1 MQCGKTQNANE
12 SIHSVIWKN
21 CSKETFVSKKRLEM
35 GVISAIG
42 GYNFGCFNSLA
53 IEHNELSSVSV
64 DISHK
69 HDKRRLAQSEKKKN
83 SSDWRKKRIIN
94 KLAKSSKITK
104 NIKKKG
110 KHMVL
115 FGLAIHQ
122 NDHQAR
128 RRFVEWA
135 QNEIA
140 VVPDF
145 HKRILFSDEAHFWLN
160 GYVNKQNCRIWS
172 EANPQVYVET
182 PLHPEKLTVWCAL
195 WAGGIIGPYFFKNDE
210 GHNELWFQQD
220 GATCHTARATID
232 LLKDTFGDRLISRFG
247 PVNWPPRSCDLTP
260 LDYFLWGYVK
270 SLVYADKP
278 ETLDHLEDNIRR
290 VIADIRPQML
300 EKVLENWTSRLD
312 YIRASRGSPMPEI
325 TFKM

>member
-21 CSKETFVSKKRLEM
+21 CPKETFVSKKRLEM

-69 HDKRRLAQSEKKKN
+69 RDKRRLAQSEKKKN

-115 FGLAIHQ
+115 LAVELGA
-122 NDHQAR
+122 DFREAR
-128 RRFVEWA
+128 D
-135 QNEIA
+135 Q
-140 VVPDF
+140 P
-145 HKRILFSDEAHFWLN
+145 KT
-160 GYVNKQNCRIWS
+160 K
-172 EANPQVYVET
+172 
-182 PLHPEKLTVWCAL
+182 
-195 WAGGIIGPYFFKNDE
+195 KNTK
-210 GHNELWFQQD
+210 GSWPKS
-220 GATCHTARATID
+220 TID
-232 LLKDTFGDRLISRFG
+232 TYQLIVQRLALNEGEITHFTSNKRSSFNIFIPTFLRIRGRSRRLSFH
-247 PVNWPPRSCDLTP
+247 
-260 LDYFLWGYVK
+260 
-270 SLVYADKP
+270 LVYGMTSNKAVHWLIDK
-278 ETLDHLEDNIRR
+278 TL
-290 VIADIRPQML
+290 
-300 EKVLENWTSRLD
+300 SS
-312 YIRASRGSPMPEI
+312 Y
-325 TFKM
+325 